1 MSGLLNVFEQRVRGV
16 RLVELVGIVLC
27 LAMMFGLGWIKM
39 REDADVKRLEALK
52 REIAAETDQVQTLRA
67 AVAHLEQ
74 PKRIEALASVYL
86 GMKPVDSRHEA
97 NLDSLVEISRGQGA
111 GTRGVERPASPV
123 PPMPQ
128 APLPAAA
135 SPEAPVTA
143 TADPLVIEHK
153 TEGAR

>member
-1 MSGLLNVFEQRVRGV
+1 MSGILGVFEQRVRGV
-16 RLVELVGIVLC
+16 RLVELVGLVLC
-27 LAMMFGLGWIKM
+27 LGMMFALGWIKM
-39 REDADVKRLEALK
+39 KEDADVKRLEALK
-52 REIAAETDQVQTLRA
+52 REIVAETEQVKALRA

-111 GTRGVERPASPV
+111 GVRGVERPASPV

-128 APLPAAA
+128 APSAVPVPTAA
-135 SPEAPVTA
+135 PDT
-143 TADPLVIEHK
+143 LVIEH
-153 TEGAR
+153 TQEGTR

>member
-1 MSGLLNVFEQRVRGV
+1 MNGLLNVFEQRVRGV

-52 REIAAETDQVQTLRA
+52 RDIVAEAEQVQTLRA
-67 AVAHLEQ
+67 AVAQLEQ

-111 GTRGVERPASPV
+111 GVRGVERPASPV
-123 PPMPQ
+123 PPMP
-128 APLPAAA
+128 
-135 SPEAPVTA
+135 EAPSAVPPVAPTTDAA
-143 TADPLVIEHK
+143 TTEPLVIEH
-153 TEGAR
+153 TVEGTR